1 METGAVLLS
10 GFLFLP
16 RTSSSSPKSGV
27 LLDPHVSDR
36 ALDAPERRFLS
47 LCPLGRGAPSSPASP
62 PAPPLRPR
70 GTARPSPAFPKAEL
84 LGAGLG
90 EPTAPRAPHAA
101 PERSG

>member
-47 LCPLGRGAPSSPASP
+47 LCPPASP

-90 EPTAPRAPHAA
+90 GPTAPRAPHAA